1 MKTNTQAIATSTS
14 DIATKLRDTKGRL
27 FTVTF
32 VKKDGSERKLTGR
45 LGVTKHLVGGENTVK
60 HLKQYLTVAEFGN
73 KSVGGKVVY
82 RNVNLESILSAKIG
96 GKVYVVNQSNNS
108 GGVL

>member
-1 MKTNTQAIATSTS
+1 MKTNTAAIATTTS

-32 VKKDGSERKLTGR
+32 VKANGEERKLTGR

-60 HLKQYLTVAEFGN
+60 HLSQYLTVAEFGN

-82 RNVNLESILSAKIG
+82 RNVNLDSVLSAKVAG
-96 GKVYVVNQSNNS
+96 QVYVVNQS
-108 GGVL
+108 GEQP